1 MVGDAASSPDA
12 LAPYDGVLLASFG
25 GPERP
30 DEVMPFL
37 QRVTAGRGVSQDRL
51 DEVAQHYLD
60 REGCSPLPAENRRL
74 ARALEAELGRRGTPR
89 PVLLGNRF
97 APPFLATA
105 LAQAVQSGHRRLAAV
120 TTSAYPSYSG
130 CRAYRDAIAV
140 ALRDGALPDGALPD
154 ARATEAGAPLQVDTI
169 RPYAFHPGFSATNSR
184 LVTDAT
190 RALLARTGFPA
201 AQVRLVF
208 VTHSIPVAQDLASG
222 PPRAPG
228 SPTPER
234 GLYRSW
240 HAQLARA
247 ITDEVSA
254 TLEVTMRGD
263 LTYCSRS
270 GPPGQAWLEP
280 DVNEHLQ
287 TVAADGARGIVLA
300 PIGFTSDHMEVV
312 YDLDTEAAATARI
325 LGLAFTRVPTVRAD
339 PEFVTGL
346 VDLLLERAAEARDE
360 VPRRPC
366 WPRVTPLPSQCVPG
380 CCPAP
385 VRPPRPGSSTP
396 GASR

>member
-1 MVGDAASSPDA
+1 MVGDAASPPDA

-30 DEVMPFL
+30 GEVMPFL
-37 QRVTAGRGVSQDRL
+37 HRVTAGRGVSQERL

-60 REGCSPLPAENRRL
+60 RDGCSPLPAENRRL
-74 ARALEAELGRRGTPR
+74 TRALEAELARRGTPR

-97 APPFLATA
+97 APPFLADTV
-105 LAQAVQSGHRRLAAV
+105 AQAAQTGHRRLAAV
-120 TTSAYPSYSG
+120 PTSAYPSYSG
-130 CRAYRDAIAV
+130 CRAYRDTIAA
-140 ALRDGALPDGALPD
+140 ALRDGAPPD
-154 ARATEAGAPLQVDTI
+154 ARTTDAQARLQVDTI
-169 RPYAFHPGFSATNSR
+169 RPYALHPGFSATNSR

-190 RALLARTGFPA
+190 RTLLARTGLPA
-201 AQVRLVF
+201 GQVRLVF
-208 VTHSIPVAQDLASG
+208 VTHSIPVVQDLTSG

-228 SPTPER
+228 VPTPER

-240 HAQLARA
+240 HAQLTRA
-247 ITDEVSA
+247 IIDEVSA

-270 GPPGQAWLEP
+270 GPPGQPWLEP
-280 DVNEHLQ
+280 DVNEYLQ
-287 TVAADGARGIVLA
+287 SAAADGARGIVLA

-312 YDLDTEAAATARI
+312 YDLDTEAAATARV

-346 VDLLLERAAEARDE
+346 ADLLLERAAEARDE

-385 VRPPRPGSSTP
+385 ARPSRPGSPTP
-396 GASR
+396 KGSR